1 MEEKGVAARQADLRF
16 DNVAQLQNEASL
28 KRSLNLELQVGVL
41 VKGKRP
47 MGLWQLL
54 QLEGSGWVSV
64 PWKWLGY
71 GKPMKVVS
79 LTTTYS
85 KAADAIEGDDGNGNL
100 GLFAKDEVGI
110 NLNVEFSSNM
120 RRGRVRMDAGA
131 LNGAK
136 HPGG

>member
-1 MEEKGVAARQADLRF
+1 MAAQQADLRF

-54 QLEGSGWVSV
+54 QLEGSGCVSV

-71 GKPMKVVS
+71 GKPMK
-79 LTTTYS
+79 LC
-85 KAADAIEGDDGNGNL
+85 
-100 GLFAKDEVGI
+100 
-110 NLNVEFSSNM
+110 
-120 RRGRVRMDAGA
+120 
-131 LNGAK
+131 
-136 HPGG
+136 H